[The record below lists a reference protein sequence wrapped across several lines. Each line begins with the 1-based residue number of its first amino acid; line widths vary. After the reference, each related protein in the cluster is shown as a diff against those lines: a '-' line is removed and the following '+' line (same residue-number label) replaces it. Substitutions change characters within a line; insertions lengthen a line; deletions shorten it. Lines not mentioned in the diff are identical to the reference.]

1 MDQDQ
6 CHSLGT
12 SHQSG
17 WLVGQKASL
26 DAVDSID
33 GLVVGSNLAVAVD
46 SSLVAPVAVVAAVGS
61 KLVPAALGSNLVVGV
76 AVAEAAVVEVAVA
89 EVAVA
94 EAEAGSTVF
103 VWEPRDEEAMMFSR
117 LLEKT

>member
-17 WLVGQKASL
+17 WLVELKASL

-46 SSLVAPVAVVAAVGS
+46 SSLVAPVAAVAVDS
-61 KLVPAALGSNLVVGV
+61 KLVAAALGSNLV
-76 AVAEAAVVEVAVA
+76 A

-94 EAEAGSTVF
+94 GVAVVAEAGSAVF
-103 VWEPRDEEAMMFSR
+103 EWEPQGEEAMMFSR

>member
-17 WLVGQKASL
+17 WLVELKASL

-46 SSLVAPVAVVAAVGS
+46 SSLVGPVAAVDS
-61 KLVPAALGSNLVVGV
+61 KLVAAALGSNLV
-76 AVAEAAVVEVAVA
+76 A

-94 EAEAGSTVF
+94 GVAVAGVAVVAEAGSAVF
-103 VWEPRDEEAMMFSR
+103 EWEPQGEEAMMFSR

>member
-76 AVAEAAVVEVAVA
+76 AVAE
-89 EVAVA
+89 VAVA

-103 VWEPRDEEAMMFSR
+103 VWEPRDEEAMMFCR

>member
-17 WLVGQKASL
+17 WLVELKASL
-26 DAVDSID
+26 DAVDSIG

-46 SSLVAPVAVVAAVGS
+46 SSLVAPVAAVAVDS
-61 KLVPAALGSNLVVGV
+61 KLVAAALGSNLV
-76 AVAEAAVVEVAVA
+76 A

-94 EAEAGSTVF
+94 GVAVVAEAGSAVF
-103 VWEPRDEEAMMFSR
+103 EWEPQGEEAMMFSR

>member
-17 WLVGQKASL
+17 WLVELKASL

-46 SSLVAPVAVVAAVGS
+46 SSLVAPVAAVAVDS
-61 KLVPAALGSNLVVGV
+61 KLVAAALGSNLV
-76 AVAEAAVVEVAVA
+76 A

-94 EAEAGSTVF
+94 GVAVAGVAVVAEAGSAVF
-103 VWEPRDEEAMMFSR
+103 EWEPQGEEAMMFSR

>member
-46 SSLVAPVAVVAAVGS
+46 SSLVAPVVAAVGS
-61 KLVPAALGSNLVVGV
+61 KLVAAALGSNLVVGV

-89 EVAVA
+89 E
-94 EAEAGSTVF
+94 AEAGSTVF
-103 VWEPRDEEAMMFSR
+103 VWELRDEEAMMFSR

>member
-17 WLVGQKASL
+17 LLVELKASL

-46 SSLVAPVAVVAAVGS
+46 SSLVAPLAAVDS
-61 KLVPAALGSNLVVGV
+61 KLVA
-76 AVAEAAVVEVAVA
+76 EVAVA
-89 EVAVA
+89 EVAVV
-94 EAEAGSTVF
+94 AEAGSAVF
-103 VWEPRDEEAMMFSR
+103 EWEPQGEEAMMFSR

>member
-61 KLVPAALGSNLVVGV
+61 KLVAAALGSNLVVGV

-89 EVAVA
+89 E
-94 EAEAGSTVF
+94 AEAGSTVF
-103 VWEPRDEEAMMFSR
+103 VWELRDEEAMMFSR

>member
-17 WLVGQKASL
+17 WLVELKASL

-46 SSLVAPVAVVAAVGS
+46 SSLVAPVAAVAVDS
-61 KLVPAALGSNLVVGV
+61 KLVAAALGSNLV
-76 AVAEAAVVEVAVA
+76 A

-94 EAEAGSTVF
+94 GVAVVAEAGSAAF
-103 VWEPRDEEAMMFSR
+103 EWEPQGEEAMMFSR

>member
-17 WLVGQKASL
+17 WLVELKASL

-46 SSLVAPVAVVAAVGS
+46 SSLVAPVAAVAVDS
-61 KLVPAALGSNLVVGV
+61 KLVAAALGSNLVV
-76 AVAEAAVVEVAVA
+76 EVAVA
-89 EVAVA
+89 GVAVV
-94 EAEAGSTVF
+94 AEAGSAVF
-103 VWEPRDEEAMMFSR
+103 EWEPQGEEAMMFSR

>member
-17 WLVGQKASL
+17 WLVELKALL

-46 SSLVAPVAVVAAVGS
+46 SSLVAPVAVVAAVDS
-61 KLVPAALGSNLVVGV
+61 KLVAAALGSNLVVEVAVAGV
-76 AVAEAAVVEVAVA
+76 AVAGVAVV
-89 EVAVA
+89 
-94 EAEAGSTVF
+94 AEAGSAVF
-103 VWEPRDEEAMMFSR
+103 EWEPQGGEAMMFCR

>member
-17 WLVGQKASL
+17 WLVELKALL

-46 SSLVAPVAVVAAVGS
+46 SSLVAPVAVVAAADS
-61 KLVPAALGSNLVVGV
+61 KLVAAALGSNL
-76 AVAEAAVVEVAVA
+76 VVEVAVA

-94 EAEAGSTVF
+94 GVAVVAEAGSAVF
-103 VWEPRDEEAMMFSR
+103 EWEPQGEEAMMFSR

>member
-17 WLVGQKASL
+17 WLVELKASL

-46 SSLVAPVAVVAAVGS
+46 SSLVAPVAAVAVDS
-61 KLVPAALGSNLVVGV
+61 KLVAAALGSNLV
-76 AVAEAAVVEVAVA
+76 A

-94 EAEAGSTVF
+94 GVAVVAEAGTAVF
-103 VWEPRDEEAMMFSR
+103 EWEPQGEEAMMFSR

>member
-17 WLVGQKASL
+17 WLVELKALL

-46 SSLVAPVAVVAAVGS
+46 SSLVAPVAVVAVDS
-61 KLVPAALGSNLVVGV
+61 KLVAAALGSNL
-76 AVAEAAVVEVAVA
+76 VVEVAVA

-94 EAEAGSTVF
+94 EVAVVAEAGSAVF
-103 VWEPRDEEAMMFSR
+103 EWEPQGGEAMMFCR

>member
-17 WLVGQKASL
+17 WLVELKALL

-46 SSLVAPVAVVAAVGS
+46 SSLVAPVAVVAVDS
-61 KLVPAALGSNLVVGV
+61 KLVAAALGSNL
-76 AVAEAAVVEVAVA
+76 VVEVAVA

-94 EAEAGSTVF
+94 GVAVAEVAVVAEAGSAVF
-103 VWEPRDEEAMMFSR
+103 EWEPQGGEAMMFCR

>member
-17 WLVGQKASL
+17 LLVELKASL

-46 SSLVAPVAVVAAVGS
+46 SSLVALVAAVDSSLVAPVAVVAAVDS
-61 KLVPAALGSNLVVGV
+61 RL
-76 AVAEAAVVEVAVA
+76 VVEVAVA
-89 EVAVA
+89 EVAVV
-94 EAEAGSTVF
+94 AEAGSAVF
-103 VWEPRDEEAMMFSR
+103 EWEPQGEEAMMFSR

>member
-17 WLVGQKASL
+17 WLVELKASL

-46 SSLVAPVAVVAAVGS
+46 SSLVGPVAAVAVDS
-61 KLVPAALGSNLVVGV
+61 KLVAAALGSNLV
-76 AVAEAAVVEVAVA
+76 A

-94 EAEAGSTVF
+94 GVAVAAEAGSAAF
-103 VWEPRDEEAMMFSR
+103 EWEPQGEEAMMFSR

>member
-6 CHSLGT
+6 CRILGT

-17 WLVGQKASL
+17 WLVELKALL

-46 SSLVAPVAVVAAVGS
+46 SSLVAPVAVVAVDS
-61 KLVPAALGSNLVVGV
+61 KLVAAALGSNL
-76 AVAEAAVVEVAVA
+76 VVEVAVA

-94 EAEAGSTVF
+94 EVAVVAEAGSAVF
-103 VWEPRDEEAMMFSR
+103 EWEPQGGEAMMFCR

>member
-17 WLVGQKASL
+17 WLVELKASL

-46 SSLVAPVAVVAAVGS
+46 SSLVAPVAAVAVDS
-61 KLVPAALGSNLVVGV
+61 KLVAAALGSNLV
-76 AVAEAAVVEVAVA
+76 A

-94 EAEAGSTVF
+94 GVAVVAEAGSGVF
-103 VWEPRDEEAMMFSR
+103 EWEPQGEEAMMFSR

>member
-61 KLVPAALGSNLVVGV
+61 KLVAAALGSNLVVG
-76 AVAEAAVVEVAVA
+76 VAVA

-103 VWEPRDEEAMMFSR
+103 VWELRDEEAMMFSR

>member
-89 EVAVA
+89 E
-94 EAEAGSTVF
+94 AEAGSTVF

>member
-17 WLVGQKASL
+17 LLVELKASL

-46 SSLVAPVAVVAAVGS
+46 SSLVAPVAVVAAVDS
-61 KLVPAALGSNLVVGV
+61 RL
-76 AVAEAAVVEVAVA
+76 VVEVAVA
-89 EVAVA
+89 EVAVV
-94 EAEAGSTVF
+94 AEAGSAVF
-103 VWEPRDEEAMMFSR
+103 EWEPQGEEAMMFSR

>member
-6 CHSLGT
+6 CRILGT

-17 WLVGQKASL
+17 WLVELKALL

-46 SSLVAPVAVVAAVGS
+46 SSLVAPVAVVAADS
-61 KLVPAALGSNLVVGV
+61 KLVAAALGSNL
-76 AVAEAAVVEVAVA
+76 VVEVAVA

-94 EAEAGSTVF
+94 GVAVAEVAVVAEAGSAVF
-103 VWEPRDEEAMMFSR
+103 EWEPQGGEAMMFCR
-117 LLEKT
+117 LLAKT

>member
-12 SHQSG
+12 SHRSG
-17 WLVGQKASL
+17 WLVGLKALL

-46 SSLVAPVAVVAAVGS
+46 SSLVAPVAVVAADS
-61 KLVPAALGSNLVVGV
+61 KLVAAALGSNL
-76 AVAEAAVVEVAVA
+76 VVEVAVA

-94 EAEAGSTVF
+94 GVAVVAEAGSAVF
-103 VWEPRDEEAMMFSR
+103 EWEPQGEEAMMFSR

>member
-12 SHQSG
+12 SHRSG
-17 WLVGQKASL
+17 WLVGLKALL

-46 SSLVAPVAVVAAVGS
+46 SSLVAPVAVVAAADS
-61 KLVPAALGSNLVVGV
+61 KLVAAALGSNLV
-76 AVAEAAVVEVAVA
+76 A

-94 EAEAGSTVF
+94 GVAVVAEAGSAVF
-103 VWEPRDEEAMMFSR
+103 EWEPQGEEAMMFSR

>member
-61 KLVPAALGSNLVVGV
+61 KLVAAALGSNLAV

-89 EVAVA
+89 EA
-94 EAEAGSTVF
+94 EADSTVF

>member
-17 WLVGQKASL
+17 WLVELKALL

-46 SSLVAPVAVVAAVGS
+46 SSLVAPVAVVAAVDS
-61 KLVPAALGSNLVVGV
+61 KLVAAALGSNL
-76 AVAEAAVVEVAVA
+76 VVEVAVA

-94 EAEAGSTVF
+94 GVAVAGVAVVAEAGSAVF
-103 VWEPRDEEAMMFSR
+103 EWEPQGGEAMMFCR

>member
-61 KLVPAALGSNLVVGV
+61 KLVAAALGSNLVVGV

-89 EVAVA
+89 EA

-117 LLEKT
+117 LPEKT

>member
-17 WLVGQKASL
+17 WLVELKALL

-46 SSLVAPVAVVAAVGS
+46 SSLVAPVAVVAAVDS
-61 KLVPAALGSNLVVGV
+61 KLVAAALGSNL
-76 AVAEAAVVEVAVA
+76 VVEVAVA

-94 EAEAGSTVF
+94 GVAVVAEAGSAVF
-103 VWEPRDEEAMMFSR
+103 EWEPQGGEAMMFCR

>member
-6 CHSLGT
+6 CRILGT

-17 WLVGQKASL
+17 WLVELKALL

-46 SSLVAPVAVVAAVGS
+46 SSLVAPVAVVAADS
-61 KLVPAALGSNLVVGV
+61 KLVAAALGSNLVVEVAVAGV
-76 AVAEAAVVEVAVA
+76 AVAGVAVV
-89 EVAVA
+89 
-94 EAEAGSTVF
+94 AEAGSAVF
-103 VWEPRDEEAMMFSR
+103 EWEPQGEEGMMFSR

>member
-17 WLVGQKASL
+17 WLVGLKALL

-46 SSLVAPVAVVAAVGS
+46 SSLVAPVAVVAVDS
-61 KLVPAALGSNLVVGV
+61 KLVAAALGSNL
-76 AVAEAAVVEVAVA
+76 VVEVAVA

-94 EAEAGSTVF
+94 EVAVVAEAGSAVF
-103 VWEPRDEEAMMFSR
+103 EWEPQGGEAMMFCR

>member
-12 SHQSG
+12 SHRSG
-17 WLVGQKASL
+17 WLVGLKALL

-46 SSLVAPVAVVAAVGS
+46 SSLVAPVAVVAAADS
-61 KLVPAALGSNLVVGV
+61 KLVAAALGSNLVV
-76 AVAEAAVVEVAVA
+76 EVAVA
-89 EVAVA
+89 GVAVV
-94 EAEAGSTVF
+94 AEAGSAVF
-103 VWEPRDEEAMMFSR
+103 EWEPQGEEAMMFSR

>member
-17 WLVGQKASL
+17 LLVELKASL

-46 SSLVAPVAVVAAVGS
+46 SSLVAPVAAVDSSLVAPVAVVAAVDS
-61 KLVPAALGSNLVVGV
+61 RL
-76 AVAEAAVVEVAVA
+76 VVEVAVA
-89 EVAVA
+89 EVAVV
-94 EAEAGSTVF
+94 AEAGSAVF
-103 VWEPRDEEAMMFSR
+103 EWEPQGEEAMMFSR

>member
-61 KLVPAALGSNLVVGV
+61 KLVAAALGSNLVVGV
-76 AVAEAAVVEVAVA
+76 AVAEAAVV
-89 EVAVA
+89 
-94 EAEAGSTVF
+94 
-103 VWEPRDEEAMMFSR
+103 
-117 LLEKT
+117 

>member
-17 WLVGQKASL
+17 WLVELKASL

-33 GLVVGSNLAVAVD
+33 GLVVGSNLAVAAD
-46 SSLVAPVAVVAAVGS
+46 SSLVAPVAAVAVDS
-61 KLVPAALGSNLVVGV
+61 KLVAAALGSNLV
-76 AVAEAAVVEVAVA
+76 A

-94 EAEAGSTVF
+94 GVAVVAEAGSAVF
-103 VWEPRDEEAMMFSR
+103 EWEPQGEEAMMFSR

>member
-46 SSLVAPVAVVAAVGS
+46 SSLVAPVAVVAVVAAVGS
-61 KLVPAALGSNLVVGV
+61 KLVAAALGSNLVVGV

-89 EVAVA
+89 EA
-94 EAEAGSTVF
+94 EADSTVF